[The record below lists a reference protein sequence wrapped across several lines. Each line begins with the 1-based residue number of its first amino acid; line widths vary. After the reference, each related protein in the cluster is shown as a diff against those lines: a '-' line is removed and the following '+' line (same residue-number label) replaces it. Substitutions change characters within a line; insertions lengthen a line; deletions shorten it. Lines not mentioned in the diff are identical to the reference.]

1 MGLQAAPAYI
11 GSGSYAHPA
20 TLDRAIIKQMTGR
33 QSGCFAA
40 TDFVVAP
47 TTGLNVTVTAGA
59 VSILGV
65 DIPASQGH
73 YFAWSDATETIACV
87 APHASLKRVDAL
99 ILRTVDPSY
108 SAGPTPGAVWTWI
121 SGTAASSPVAPTDS
135 DIQAGGNYRPG
146 SWIRIANVQINNG
159 DTVVDPTRIF
169 DTRTFTVGANGVQL
183 IPTSAAQPTGIA
195 AGHRTRS
202 IATGVE
208 YVYSG
213 SAWLE
218 LAQGN
223 ATRVLA
229 AKSITPGGVAP
240 TSGATTR
247 VLLTNFNLTNVPLV
261 NGRWYRLS
269 YEFSG
274 AINGGEQAWSVLKTG
289 TTISDGTDLLLTV
302 IQPNPSANSRLRV
315 KASVLY
321 QATSTGTM
329 NFTSVV
335 YRNTASVTSMTFG
348 GSGANDPG
356 TFMCEDI
363 GESGL
368 VTAI

>member
-1 MGLQAAPAYI
+1 MGLQTAPAYI
-11 GSGSYAHPA
+11 GSGSFAHPA
-20 TLDRAIIKQMTGR
+20 TLDRAIIKQFSGR

-87 APHASLKRVDAL
+87 AAHATLKRIDAL

-108 SAGPTPGAVWTWI
+108 SAGPTPEARWTWI
-121 SGTAASSPVAPTDS
+121 SGTAASSPTAPTDG

-159 DTVVDPTRIF
+159 DTVVDPSRIF

-183 IPTSAAQPTGIA
+183 ILTSASQPTGIA

-202 IATGVE
+202 IATGIE
-208 YVYSG
+208 YVYTG

-218 LAQGN
+218 LAGAN
-223 ATRVLA
+223 AMRLIA
-229 AKSITPGGVAP
+229 GKRIEPGGVAP
-240 TSGATTR
+240 PTSSTAR
-247 VLLTNFNLTNVPLV
+247 QLLTNFNLTNVPVV
-261 NGRWYRLS
+261 NGRWYKLCI
-269 YEFSG
+269 EFSG
-274 AINGGEQAWSVLKTG
+274 AINGTEQAWSLLKTG
-289 TTISDGTDLLLTV
+289 ATTSDGVDLKLIS
-302 IQPNPSANSRLRV
+302 IQANASTNSRLH
-315 KASVLY
+315 AMGSVLY

-329 NFTSVV
+329 GFTSVV
-335 YRNTASVTSMTFG
+335 YRNTASATGMTFG
-348 GSGANDPG
+348 GSGAQDPG
-356 TFMCEDI
+356 TFELYEV

-368 VTAI
+368 VTVI